1 MKYTQNLLFTAT
13 ALSALALAFF
23 SYDLA
28 LPPSYRLPLLMIF
41 TAINAS
47 IYGLPWGL
55 VAAGVSAL
63 LAGLQTLDGLT
74 LLASAVLASSIR
86 ASLRQ
91 AHHRTKVLVHSHR
104 LIAEALEEL
113 PKLDNRQALLDSL
126 PQRLV
131 DLGSGGHTSLWLPK
145 GSTLQLLRSIP
156 PIGLQELP
164 LQSAAGQALREGRP
178 QYVPARQAP
187 SSIRARGFGIG
198 TSNELALPIFERGEV
213 VAILNFSRN
222 QPLLPEEVEGLARFA
237 KAVGLLL
244 DRLADLKTRR
254 LLSDLSV
261 ELQKVDSLEEASRLA
276 LLLLLRELALEAGV
290 VWQARGGRMW
300 ALAHRG
306 VDEPSTLELVQSGL
320 PYGQGLSWEVYATGE
335 PLFTHRY
342 TEEPHA
348 LDILKNLD
356 CNTIVAHPIPTGG
369 SERSR
374 FVLVVGARQ
383 ERIWR
388 KAEKELLQLFCRTM
402 GVGFE
407 RIVEL
412 SWQERVNRLFR
423 ELLGEPSEEFYRR
436 VLLEAVGLVPGSE
449 AGSLLV
455 LEEGNYHFK
464 AALGYDLA
472 GLQNILFGPEA
483 MLSWF
488 GQGETRA
495 LQGQARILSADE
507 TNICKISH
515 QSAPPE
521 VIDTAGRVHEIK
533 ANLCLPIAYRGEVLA
548 YLNLDNLHDPRAFG
562 KDSLRAARFFAG
574 PLATLLHD
582 RRTHRLL
589 EQAALTDP
597 LTRLPNRRAFDKVL
611 SKELDRAARYGHALS
626 LAVMD
631 LQGFKAINDSLGHA
645 AGDQALIRV
654 AQLLEGERRS
664 SDHLFRWGG
673 DEFAAILPHTSKTE
687 AAAVAARYVQLI
699 KSVCFD
705 KHCLDVNIGLAFY
718 PEDGSTPDVLLATAD
733 TRMYQ
738 AKALGI
744 PLKP

>member
-41 TAINAS
+41 TAISAS

-145 GSTLQLLRSIP
+145 GSTLQLLRGIP

-187 SSIRARGFGIG
+187 SFIGARGFG
-198 TSNELALPIFERGEV
+198 TLSELALPIFERGEV

-237 KAVGLLL
+237 KAVGLQL

-306 VDEPSTLELVQSGL
+306 WTSQAPWSLCKVGCPTARAYPGRCMPQGNPSS
-320 PYGQGLSWEVYATGE
+320 
-335 PLFTHRY
+335 
-342 TEEPHA
+342 
-348 LDILKNLD
+348 
-356 CNTIVAHPIPTGG
+356 PTVTQ
-369 SERSR
+369 RN
-374 FVLVVGARQ
+374 
-383 ERIWR
+383 
-388 KAEKELLQLFCRTM
+388 RTP
-402 GVGFE
+402 
-407 RIVEL
+407 
-412 SWQERVNRLFR
+412 W
-423 ELLGEPSEEFYRR
+423 
-436 VLLEAVGLVPGSE
+436 
-449 AGSLLV
+449 
-455 LEEGNYHFK
+455 
-464 AALGYDLA
+464 
-472 GLQNILFGPEA
+472 
-483 MLSWF
+483 
-488 GQGETRA
+488 
-495 LQGQARILSADE
+495 
-507 TNICKISH
+507 
-515 QSAPPE
+515 
-521 VIDTAGRVHEIK
+521 
-533 ANLCLPIAYRGEVLA
+533 
-548 YLNLDNLHDPRAFG
+548 
-562 KDSLRAARFFAG
+562 
-574 PLATLLHD
+574 
-582 RRTHRLL
+582 
-589 EQAALTDP
+589 
-597 LTRLPNRRAFDKVL
+597 
-611 SKELDRAARYGHALS
+611 
-626 LAVMD
+626 
-631 LQGFKAINDSLGHA
+631 
-645 AGDQALIRV
+645 
-654 AQLLEGERRS
+654 
-664 SDHLFRWGG
+664 
-673 DEFAAILPHTSKTE
+673 TS
-687 AAAVAARYVQLI
+687 
-699 KSVCFD
+699 
-705 KHCLDVNIGLAFY
+705 
-718 PEDGSTPDVLLATAD
+718 
-733 TRMYQ
+733 
-738 AKALGI
+738 
-744 PLKP
+744 